1 MVQNINCAVWILAFK
16 SEVSSVLD
24 NNKGNNLDL
33 SLLKGLRISP
43 EVKLLNFLYIILS
56 LLEVNEGKLALDV
69 IWSDFILQIFIDLS
83 RLLNLLL
90 LFFEKGILK
99 HEINSF
105 KSVCILDTVLEF
117 GSGKLRIFGVLL
129 KELYVRYPE
138 VAVLV

>member
-83 RLLNLLL
+83 GLLDLLL

-105 KSVCILDTVLEF
+105 KSVCILDPVLKL

-129 KELYVRYPE
+129 KELDVRYPE
-138 VAVLV
+138 MAVLV